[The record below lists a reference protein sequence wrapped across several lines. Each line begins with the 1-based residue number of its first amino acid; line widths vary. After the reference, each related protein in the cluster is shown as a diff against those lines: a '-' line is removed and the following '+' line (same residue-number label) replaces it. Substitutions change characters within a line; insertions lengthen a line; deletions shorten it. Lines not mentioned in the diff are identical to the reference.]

1 MVAYVTGDDI
11 AERYREM
18 LECDLEIA
26 AFRPSTKMGTV
37 SDGGQ

>member
-1 MVAYVTGDDI
+1 MAAYVTDSDI
-11 AERYREM
+11 AERRREM

-37 SDGGQ
+37 PDGGQ